1 VSRHRASAAR
11 ALPRAL
17 VMVLVLAAA
26 PAAQASAQTA
36 LDMGCYNCHGT
47 PPRKNA
53 PTFAELA
60 RRYGE
65 HRDDPAKQQQ
75 LADKLRAGTI
85 FSHINAHERISP
97 ETAAALVRWLCE
109 GAT

>member
-1 VSRHRASAAR
+1 VSWHAQTVRLGL
-11 ALPRAL
+11 ALSLAF
-17 VMVLVLAAA
+17 AAA
-26 PAAQASAQTA
+26 SAQASALVAQ
-36 LDMGCYNCHGT
+36 DMGCYNCHGN

-65 HRDDPAKQQQ
+65 HRNDAAKQQQ
-75 LADKLRAGTI
+75 LADKLREGTI

-97 ETAAALVRWLCE
+97 ETAAALVRWLCD
-109 GAT
+109 GAP

>member
-1 VSRHRASAAR
+1 VSVRRTIAVR
-11 ALPRAL
+11 ALRRTLAI
-17 VMVLVLAAA
+17 MLVLAAA
-26 PAAQASAQTA
+26 SAAQASAQTA

-65 HRDDPAKQQQ
+65 HRDDPVKQQQ

-97 ETAAALVRWLCE
+97 ETAAALVRWLCD
-109 GAT
+109 GAN